1 MDVFKVGIIKIPRLV
16 LARCYI
22 YIIFLSNMFINKI
35 LINLQFGII
44 LNNETIVFESF
55 IQKFCMEGTYFPK
68 FSTIPKI
75 N

>member
-22 YIIFLSNMFINKI
+22 YIFLSNMFINKI

-44 LNNETIVFESF
+44 LNNETIVFEIF
-55 IQKFCMEGTYFPK
+55 IQNFCMEGTYFPK